1 MSGGHFG
8 DYDYYKVAQFADEL
22 EEEILKNGQKRED
35 GGYYGKNTILPL
47 MKNVLNT

>member
-22 EEEILKNGQKRED
+22 EVEIKNNNKPDE
-35 GGYYGKNTILPL
+35 YEYAPNF
-47 MKNVLNT
+47 